1 MPRVSPIHYIAP
13 SSISVTPNANQS
25 ANDLAVY
32 VARGAK
38 IKVYS
43 PRAGINM
50 VDNTYQE
57 WTLTGRNR
65 RLAESEKPYTIYAR
79 LQKNDKSKGYLV
91 FAPKNGNAQDGW
103 TDKYNYV
110 TTEGWTKI
118 AGASPAGNNY
128 YIRLGEV
135 SLPENNERTVDLDTG
150 ILDTDDFNNNW
161 AASPDALPLRVE
173 LGCTINDED
182 AGPTP
187 YVYWGQSL
195 VLTASLVEGWT
206 GTDIERF
213 DHWEITR
220 DTQDT
225 AADDLWN
232 HPTGAGSYRGMTN
245 GSITLSHA
253 RGADDDFN
261 GSVSAVFTVTA
272 MERIEDGNDPGN
284 PTYEPLVSETIN
296 IHAETL
302 EKYELVLSSRIVS
315 FNPTSE
321 TYNPAGGVAVRVR
334 ATDQSGY
341 VFKLTN
347 GLLEDS
353 GITVQ
358 YAVADTDV
366 WTDLEFEEGA
376 STDLA
381 VATISTDVFAAQKN
395 VNVRILGAGGEDSSD
410 EESDGEEI
418 GNEETNGEDT
428 SDEGVSREVLDS
440 DSISYLRDGEDSK
453 EREWIFLRSINPI
466 TFVDQS
472 GPNQK
477 PALIAYGEVNP
488 SGAARHVSNE
498 KNQDGWVPEN
508 WWDEPQGVDEDH
520 PYEYSAYRDFVRSAS
535 ANVDDEEEGQTGG
548 QWGNFT
554 DPKIWSRYGGDAV
567 TYDIVPSVSIINAD
581 AAGNVSSDGII
592 IQAFRIKGSERSGN
606 ILPPTTGSAY
616 YVEYS
621 IDGGTWT
628 QCAMFSY
635 QPEGEVAVQRYGIA
649 PLSVKQAQTDIA
661 LRLKNSANP
670 NEVLKENPPIK
681 VVNIVSEEETQ
692 AIVEEVGDAR
702 FFRKDQADTDPYLAT
717 FGDVHVE
724 AGLSKGSGAVSSGSL
739 QVDGDASVAGDTDLN
754 GDVTIGASASNEAIV
769 NAVMQVLAQM
779 KSQNYVDDSPIGKG
793 GWNLLSADDNGNSYF
808 VIDKLFVRLKAIFNE
823 LEIRKISYAGGNIIF
838 SHAGS
843 EIVGVKPLYRNG
855 AVYAYRCYCKKDD
868 GTTATEN
875 WWHIDDQAKCQ
886 TFNIQE
892 GVHQNVENTY
902 YWRKVIAVGSEIVS
916 LDGTTSE
923 ELYNY
928 ADLSLGDCDANSDI
942 PKAGDSIIQMGN
954 RTDAE
959 RQGFISLEV
968 FGSDAPAIKVYNYVN
983 GYTLEDKMPIIISP
997 KNTSMRLQYYEIET
1011 DYGVFPSAKER
1022 GEWDSIPNHRCYY
1035 FDRVQHNGSSWLCTY
1050 PQGSTPKYTT
1060 EEPSVNATYWKVDAQ
1075 AGESAPSYTEE
1086 WYAWSNVQSVVNA
1099 TTEPIPNGGWYQV
1112 IGGQG
1117 EYAYLWK
1124 KLIRYTWNSATRVY
1138 VAGTSQYFRMSGT
1151 NGTSISV
1158 KGSVATVAD
1167 LPSTHADGDAYV
1179 VEADRHLYMWSSES
1193 NQWLDIG
1200 EFKGEDGR
1208 TYYTHVAW
1216 ATSVTTNQSTGEV
1229 TNVTGFTIA
1238 KTADDTT
1245 HLWMGVYVDENSAAD
1260 PDDALLYTWS
1270 YTKGVAGNNGY
1281 NTATLFLYKRSAT
1294 AISSIDW
1301 SNTLTYTFANKTLS
1315 PIPTGWSLNTIPS
1328 GTAPIY
1334 VTAATAYS
1342 NTATDSIEPNEWA
1355 APVKYV
1361 ENGAQ
1366 GEHGLNTASVFLYQ
1380 RAASAPTKPS
1390 SALTYAFETGLLSG
1404 TLGDWSQNIP
1414 ATDGNPC
1421 WVIQA
1426 TAIGTGTTESI
1437 AANEWSEQRKMVE
1450 DGASISKSSEAN
1462 TYKVSD
1468 SGTTTPTGTWY
1479 NTKAAANTAY
1489 AWSANRYMWTKT
1501 VIKWSDNST
1510 TTLYSAER
1518 NPDDG
1523 LPGMSIVI
1531 DSQSVTYSKQTS
1543 GNLDPETLTYGSY
1556 PSSLSKG
1563 DWLYSKT
1570 TVVYKKSDETSAG
1583 STNSYSVSYI
1593 GTDGNPG
1600 RAITGITEHYKASAN
1615 ATGETTPTSTDWG
1628 TTPTPSDWG
1637 ASKPYLWNYEKITY
1651 SSGTTVQRTTAS
1663 VVAIW
1668 TKDGAGIDSIT
1679 NYYLAT
1685 SASSGVTPSTS
1696 GWTTTVQAMTET
1708 DCYLWNYEVITY
1720 TQGKSSTSTTPH
1732 IIGHYGR
1739 DGEVITKDNET
1750 YRYATNNTGTRPDA
1764 SSSSWKTTKPTLQKG
1779 YWLYTETTIHWSND
1793 TETVLYTSER
1803 NPNDGAAGQSI
1814 IVDGSTVMK
1823 YYVGSS
1829 STTHPAEDSS
1839 DWKDLSQVT
1848 QTQGMW
1854 LWSKSTTYYR
1864 KANSTS
1870 GSHDAGSSV
1879 QYNVSYIA
1887 EDGDTPEAAR
1897 GVESVTEYYKATN
1910 SSSPMSKPTSDS
1922 GWDTDPNLSNLTNKW
1937 SETYK
1942 YLWNYE
1948 KVTYNKAPLVER
1960 TIPQILAIWTKDGN
1974 AGKGIDSITNYYLIN
1989 NSSTAPSRPST
2000 DGTGGWSTTPTPPN
2014 SSNPYLWNYEKI
2026 VWLNPSST
2034 TYTDVQMIGHY
2045 GKDGAS
2051 SLVVDIDND
2060 SDQFGTDSNG
2070 LTLSAQNKATGV
2082 KLYYGTTLQTI
2093 TKLVATVYRASA
2105 TSTSVGS
2112 ATATTSG
2119 TEVSGNVTISSTK
2132 VATIKSLFSGT
2143 SGTITFEIVNNVT
2156 INDDFIIKIEAFRSS
2171 SESRTANFT
2180 LKQVKSGA
2188 AGVAPDLC
2196 NLRPTL
2202 AKVSFT
2208 KSELSG
2214 STAKKLGCG
2223 YTLVTPSGTTNAVTA
2238 ASVSVNGTTYYI
2250 WWRYVGGTYA
2260 KFTTSSAI
2268 YSTGILPNTTNTG
2281 VEFVL
2286 SSASAASSIAAANT
2300 LDYENVPIIKDGTD
2314 GKGITSANVWYALNQ
2329 SSTTAPSDFTLDNFP
2344 STLNSGYYVWEATKV
2359 TYTDGSSG
2367 FTGKMCLG
2375 ATTEFLT
2382 GTEVYAASA
2391 SNSTTPTSWS
2401 TTYTKTKGYYLW
2413 TATRVQY
2420 TNGTYAYLNPKC
2432 VGYWGTDGTSSYV
2445 ADIDNEMDAVQTDDK
2460 GYAVKAQ
2467 SVTTTAK
2474 LYYGN
2479 TARTFKTAV
2488 SGYTSG
2494 TPKNGVTV
2502 EWNNITTAASSDT
2515 ITFAFATTAK
2525 FTTGKMDF
2533 DITLTDGTDTSVTRT
2548 VHFTVNGINGD
2559 VYNIVPSVSEIV
2571 ATRDASGNYLVNGS
2585 FTYTMGCKYT
2595 KDVDGVRSTYDVAAD
2610 GTVDGKYYVFRALR
2624 RRSDQ
2629 KWQTWNNGI
2638 VYDETKP
2645 RFYERFKGTVPNINI
2660 NEYDAMEILLCANGS
2675 SQTTG
2680 WAPSDETEMNIIDR
2694 ELVYVVA
2701 NGEDGL
2707 DGISSVFESSHTT
2720 QWALS
2725 SSGTTQPTSWSD
2737 TRGVPNQSTRYLWQK
2752 DVYEYTAPEY
2762 GMNLMRCTDDLSLKG
2777 NYTTSWSQGGV
2788 CISGSGGTV
2797 TRDTT
2802 QSLPFGGLFSCIKI
2816 SNTNTTQIGFAQG
2829 TRFLHTGKIT
2839 MSCWVKGDVDAVFH
2853 LQVAWNQTGA
2863 SGQQTAGSS
2872 GNYTATTDWKKYTYT
2887 GNINVESSDW
2897 CMGYVYLH
2905 TNGKTIYVAGLKV
2918 EYGDVATDWNKAPE
2932 DYNHTDIQVVE
2943 VCGLDGTSP
2952 CFADIDNEMDSVAC
2966 GTDGKPTQSTTLE
2979 TTVSMW
2985 HGTTLQNI
2993 TSVKVN
2999 GTAIN
3004 TTAKTIGIFSV
3015 KYVVVDTKKRKIQVT
3030 VGTSSVLP
3038 LTNSLAIEISDGTET
3053 RNLSFVING
3062 VRPGAKGDAATI
3074 YSLVPSTSSIKKDK
3088 NNTLTPASPMTC
3100 DVRKIVG
3107 NTTPT
3112 RATSSDGTL
3121 RYRVDGDITVSTDGT
3136 ALTINT
3142 GTVAYA
3148 SSNSYIVFAFFV
3160 GTTMVDKERV
3170 PIIYD
3175 GNDGTSP
3182 ILVTLD
3188 NVHQDFLYNDL
3199 GTNLTGTVTSQAHF
3213 YDGVTEKT
3221 PDSWAV
3227 SCDGG
3232 STWKSGTNYTSG
3244 NAKAKISSAGLL
3256 TVEQLYVQKVKLIVR
3271 ASYKTLPYYAEFTA
3285 NKVSH
3290 DTYELVPSVFSV
3302 PYNSATYSTVTVT
3315 FTAKKMDITGT
3326 PSAATISYTSGSGNV
3341 RLFYKKVNASTFTQ
3355 LTNSSGLS
3363 ISASDAASTSGY
3375 MLELRVY
3382 DDFDDLLYV
3391 GDYQTISIVKAENG
3405 ADAPNLGENLINY
3418 TGQPLVITSNTT
3430 SNYNT
3435 TSRWYSTPF
3444 TVDGLNIPDN
3454 TPLSGQMRIKIEG
3467 CSNLNSS
3474 RKLFVY
3480 LSQKTSGGYPKI
3492 ATALPTA
3499 NGTYEVK
3506 RENFTVNSSGNGWA
3520 NNIYFAWDRTNQTDV
3535 TFGTNAKITIDRVK
3549 LEIGSKCTAWCLSE
3563 QDKRGPGVAL
3573 ALIRNMYT
3581 EANWNSWCTL
3591 GTNESWTFRTGDP
3604 DFLTCRVGDYFTI
3617 SGTATDSGLKH
3628 ISTHRCTS
3636 VSSSIIYG
3644 TVTEHITDGENGITI
3659 EFDSPILLFTQQIDE
3674 NSTTRYKEA
3683 SLSANV
3689 VVRKGGTPV
3698 TSGVSLAKGT
3708 QGDDWHFNGSSITI
3722 SGTTVTLAS
3731 AGIQT
3736 YPSGGKNYPYE
3747 SGYVI
3752 IKVTYDGKTYDLPLK
3767 FLLNALGTIDRQ
3779 VRGDVETTIA
3789 QKTTYTVN
3797 GTSYTVQDDLGTF
3810 VRSSTENIS
3819 TLTST
3824 TDDTVTAMSQVLQK
3838 VDNISLTVYD
3848 NDEGIDLFTH
3858 TSDVS
3863 VGTQF
3868 TSVPTTSNTT
3878 ACKTMCVSIPMEIEK
3893 KAANSQLSFKIET
3906 KNTSGG
3912 STIERVVQ
3920 SCSFNNGVLT
3930 STLNKN
3936 RFDAITSYIKSS
3948 KEYVFGV
3955 LYFEKTT
3962 TSEFKMVEVAAKI
3975 TGTTISCNLLKA
3987 RKFLVGSSL
3996 KDGLVATGIDIKN
4009 KLISLK
4015 ANTVEF
4021 LNNSNLRTAWL
4032 DDIGNFTINGVYN
4045 NLITTINADNVGN
4058 YIIKQGSE
4066 YYLDVLKCG
4075 DNIVIDKLPDG
4086 FSGTLNLPF
4095 YANDV
4100 IKKRGYT
4107 RYLDSSTSTPRL
4119 MTTDE
4124 MRMLVGRKIVVR
4136 WGDNVVG
4143 SSSDSLG
4150 YVFFPDVYYGYGGA
4164 TTANIETRLRSV
4176 MCGQK
4181 HFQSLGGSWSIA
4193 GGYVRNY
4200 SFNAPRTV
4208 FISFELVKFHSDTS
4222 GNYSYGYIWMGD
4234 DDSSRASKE
4243 VINW

>member
-1 MPRVSPIHYIAP
+1 MPRTSPVHYIAP
-13 SSISVTPNANQS
+13 SAISITPNANDS
-25 ANDLAVY
+25 SNDIAVY
-32 VARGAK
+32 VASSTK
-38 IKVYS
+38 IKVYC
-43 PRAGINM
+43 PALGIGTANA
-50 VDNTYQE
+50 TYQE
-57 WTLTGRNR
+57 WMLTGKNR
-65 RLAESEKPYTIYAR
+65 RLNDPNGTEEYTIYAR
-79 LQKNDKSKGYLV
+79 LSKLDKNLGYLV
-91 FAPKNGNAQDGW
+91 FAAKQQGE
-103 TDKYNYV
+103 DKYPYITPTGLSEDSSGADTGNFWYI
-110 TTEGWTKI
+110 KI
-118 AGASPAGNNY
+118 GS
-128 YIRLGEV
+128 V
-135 SLPENNERTVDLDTG
+135 SAPENGRRSIDLDTG
-150 ILDTDDFNNNW
+150 ILGTDQYNSEWTVN
-161 AASPDALPLRVE
+161 PDNFPLRVE
-173 LGCTINDED
+173 IDCKIDGED
-182 AGPTP
+182 VGSYP
-187 YVYWGQSL
+187 YVYWGQDV
-195 VLTASLVEGWT
+195 VLKASLLEGFSEVANIT
-206 GTDIERF
+206 RF
-213 DHWEITR
+213 DHWEIFRIIDDSSVENVEEDWPDATR
-220 DTQDT
+220 QL
-225 AADDLWN
+225 AFR
-232 HPTGAGSYRGMTN
+232 TGGQ
-245 GSITLSHA
+245 ITLSHE
-253 RGADDDFN
+253 RDGVDDFV
-261 GSVSAVFTVTA
+261 GAEAVMFQVVAYGTEEDPANDGELVPIAIATVT
-272 MERIEDGNDPGN
+272 
-284 PTYEPLVSETIN
+284 L
-296 IHAETL
+296 HAETYGITTSDDIPDDPEDFTPNDDTIATTAAMKAYWEL
-302 EKYELVLSSRIVS
+302 LSGKYLRRDLPDESQNVEGDVEFEKDATIHGNLQVKGNTTIGDGVADQALFNAVVRVLSQMR
-315 FNPTSE
+315 SE
-321 TYNPAGGVAVRVR
+321 N
-334 ATDQSGY
+334 
-341 VFKLTN
+341 
-347 GLLEDS
+347 
-353 GITVQ
+353 
-358 YAVADTDV
+358 
-366 WTDLEFEEGA
+366 
-376 STDLA
+376 
-381 VATISTDVFAAQKN
+381 
-395 VNVRILGAGGEDSSD
+395 
-410 EESDGEEI
+410 
-418 GNEETNGEDT
+418 
-428 SDEGVSREVLDS
+428 
-440 DSISYLRDGEDSK
+440 
-453 EREWIFLRSINPI
+453 
-466 TFVDQS
+466 FVDD
-472 GPNQK
+472 N
-477 PALIAYGEVNP
+477 
-488 SGAARHVSNE
+488 
-498 KNQDGWVPEN
+498 
-508 WWDEPQGVDEDH
+508 
-520 PYEYSAYRDFVRSAS
+520 
-535 ANVDDEEEGQTGG
+535 
-548 QWGNFT
+548 
-554 DPKIWSRYGGDAV
+554 
-567 TYDIVPSVSIINAD
+567 
-581 AAGNVSSDGII
+581 
-592 IQAFRIKGSERSGN
+592 
-606 ILPPTTGSAY
+606 
-616 YVEYS
+616 
-621 IDGGTWT
+621 
-628 QCAMFSY
+628 
-635 QPEGEVAVQRYGIA
+635 
-649 PLSVKQAQTDIA
+649 
-661 LRLKNSANP
+661 
-670 NEVLKENPPIK
+670 
-681 VVNIVSEEETQ
+681 
-692 AIVEEVGDAR
+692 
-702 FFRKDQADTDPYLAT
+702 
-717 FGDVHVE
+717 
-724 AGLSKGSGAVSSGSL
+724 
-739 QVDGDASVAGDTDLN
+739 
-754 GDVTIGASASNEAIV
+754 
-769 NAVMQVLAQM
+769 
-779 KSQNYVDDSPIGKG
+779 PIGKG
-793 GWNLLSADDNGNSYF
+793 GWNLLSADTNGNSYL

-843 EIVGVKPLYRNG
+843 EIVGVKPLHRNG

-875 WWHIDDQAKCQ
+875 WWKVDDQAKCQ

-902 YWRKVIAVGSEIVS
+902 YWRRVIAVGSEIVS

-954 RTDAE
+954 RTDTE

-968 FGSDAPAIKVYNYVN
+968 FGSDAPAIKVYKGVN
-983 GYTLEDKMPIIISP
+983 GYNLNNKMPIIISP
-997 KNTSMRLQYYEIET
+997 KNTSMQVQHYEIKT
-1011 DYGVFPSAKER
+1011 DYGVFPAVKER
-1022 GEWDSIPNHRCYY
+1022 GEWDLISNHRCYY

-1050 PQGSTPKYTT
+1050 PQGSTPEYTT

-1086 WYAWSNVQSVVNA
+1086 WYAWSNVQSIVNA
-1099 TTEPIPNGGWYQV
+1099 TTEPTPNGGWYQV

-1138 VAGTSQYFRMSGT
+1138 VAGTSQYYRMSGT

-1167 LPSTHADGDAYV
+1167 LPSTHTDGDAYV
-1179 VEADRHLYMWSSES
+1179 VEADRHLYIWSAEG

-1200 EFKGEDGR
+1200 EFKGENGR

-1216 ATSVTTNQSTGEV
+1216 ATSVTTNPSTGEV

-1270 YTKGVAGNNGY
+1270 YTKGVTGNNGY

-1301 SNTLTYTFANKTLS
+1301 SNNLTYTFANKTLS

-1342 NTATDSIEPNEWA
+1342 NTATDSIAPNEWA

-1361 ENGAQ
+1361 ENGAPGAQ

-1404 TLGDWSQNIP
+1404 TLGNWSQNIP

-1426 TAIGTGTTESI
+1426 TAIGTGTTDSI
-1437 AANEWSEQRKMVE
+1437 AANEWSTQKKLVE
-1450 DGASISKSSEAN
+1450 DGASITKSSEAN

-1501 VIKWSDNST
+1501 VITWSDYST

-1523 LPGMSIVI
+1523 VDGMSIVI
-1531 DSQSVTYSKQTS
+1531 DSQSVQYSKQS
-1543 GNLDPETLTYGSY
+1543 AQVSDPSTLTYGNY

-1570 TVVYKKSDETSAG
+1570 TVAYKNSGGASAG
-1583 STNSYSVSYI
+1583 STTSYGVTYI
-1593 GTDGNPG
+1593 GEDGTNGTNG
-1600 RAITGITEHYKASAN
+1600 RGISSITEHYKASAN
-1615 ATGETTPTSTDWG
+1615 ATGESTPSSSDWG
-1628 TTPTPSDWG
+1628 TSPMPNDWG
-1637 ASKPYLWNYEKITY
+1637 ESKPYLWNYEKVTY
-1651 SSGTTVQRTTAS
+1651 TSGNPTKTTAS

-1668 TKDGAGIDSIT
+1668 TKDGKGIDSIVNYYLATTASSGVTKETSGWTTTIQNVSDSNPYLWNYEVITYTDTTSNTIDPHIIGHYGQDGESITKISEVKTYANNKTSTQPADSEFTLTTRPTSTTQGKWLWTRTVITWSDTTTTKLYSSEYNSIDGANGQSINVGTQTIKYALTDSGNEHPAESSSEWKDTYTATKGKWLWSKITTPYTYSGGGSAGNSVSYSVSYLGTDGT
-1679 NYYLAT
+1679 NGSDGTSVTVDTSKSKTEYAISNSSTTKPTSWQSTVPASQSGKYLWTKVTTAFSDNTSTVSYGVSYSGTNGADGTSVTITDESVTYAVTTTNSQPADSQFTYTTLPELTKGQYLWVKSVVTYSDGNTLKSYNVSFLGTDGTNGQNGSNGKTTHFAYATSADGSQNFSRTNFAGATYIGTYSDTSTTDSSSYTSYTWTRWRGNDGSSVTVDTSNSKTEYAKSTQGTSSSSVTGWSITIPTVPQGQYLWTKVTTAYSDGTSTVSYGVSYNAEDGTDGASVQIDTSRTYVRYSTVKTASQPADSTFTRTTPPSLSEGDYLWSLSQTAYVGVSSVLKSYSVSRLGIDGDEGEKGADGYTTHFAYATSADGSTGFSTTNFSGATYIGTYRDKNAVDSQTYTDYTWTKWKGDTGATGKGISSVTEYYLASTQNTGITNTTPGFSTTVPTLNSSKRYLWNYELVTYTDNSTSKTPASLKGFYSEDGVGIDEITNHYLAT
-1685 SASSGVTPSTS
+1685 SASSGVTKETS
-1696 GWTTTVQAMTET
+1696 GWTTTIQTI
-1708 DCYLWNYEVITY
+1708 DSSKQYLWNYETITY
-1720 TQGKSSTSTTPH
+1720 TDNSTDETDPH
-1732 IIGHYGR
+1732 IIGHYG
-1739 DGEVITKDNET
+1739 
-1750 YRYATNNTGTRPDA
+1750 TN
-1764 SSSSWKTTKPTLQKG
+1764 
-1779 YWLYTETTIHWSND
+1779 
-1793 TETVLYTSER
+1793 
-1803 NPNDGAAGQSI
+1803 
-1814 IVDGSTVMK
+1814 
-1823 YYVGSS
+1823 
-1829 STTHPAEDSS
+1829 
-1839 DWKDLSQVT
+1839 
-1848 QTQGMW
+1848 
-1854 LWSKSTTYYR
+1854 
-1864 KANSTS
+1864 
-1870 GSHDAGSSV
+1870 
-1879 QYNVSYIA
+1879 
-1887 EDGDTPEAAR
+1887 
-1897 GVESVTEYYKATN
+1897 
-1910 SSSPMSKPTSDS
+1910 
-1922 GWDTDPNLSNLTNKW
+1922 
-1937 SETYK
+1937 
-1942 YLWNYE
+1942 
-1948 KVTYNKAPLVER
+1948 
-1960 TIPQILAIWTKDGN
+1960 
-1974 AGKGIDSITNYYLIN
+1974 
-1989 NSSTAPSRPST
+1989 
-2000 DGTGGWSTTPTPPN
+2000 
-2014 SSNPYLWNYEKI
+2014 
-2026 VWLNPSST
+2026 
-2034 TYTDVQMIGHY
+2034 
-2045 GKDGAS
+2045 
-2051 SLVVDIDND
+2051 
-2060 SDQFGTDSNG
+2060 
-2070 LTLSAQNKATGV
+2070 
-2082 KLYYGTTLQTI
+2082 
-2093 TKLVATVYRASA
+2093 
-2105 TSTSVGS
+2105 
-2112 ATATTSG
+2112 
-2119 TEVSGNVTISSTK
+2119 
-2132 VATIKSLFSGT
+2132 
-2143 SGTITFEIVNNVT
+2143 
-2156 INDDFIIKIEAFRSS
+2156 
-2171 SESRTANFT
+2171 
-2180 LKQVKSGA
+2180 
-2188 AGVAPDLC
+2188 
-2196 NLRPTL
+2196 
-2202 AKVSFT
+2202 
-2208 KSELSG
+2208 
-2214 STAKKLGCG
+2214 
-2223 YTLVTPSGTTNAVTA
+2223 
-2238 ASVSVNGTTYYI
+2238 
-2250 WWRYVGGTYA
+2250 
-2260 KFTTSSAI
+2260 
-2268 YSTGILPNTTNTG
+2268 
-2281 VEFVL
+2281 
-2286 SSASAASSIAAANT
+2286 
-2300 LDYENVPIIKDGTD
+2300 
-2314 GKGITSANVWYALNQ
+2314 
-2329 SSTTAPSDFTLDNFP
+2329 
-2344 STLNSGYYVWEATKV
+2344 
-2359 TYTDGSSG
+2359 
-2367 FTGKMCLG
+2367 
-2375 ATTEFLT
+2375 
-2382 GTEVYAASA
+2382 
-2391 SNSTTPTSWS
+2391 
-2401 TTYTKTKGYYLW
+2401 
-2413 TATRVQY
+2413 
-2420 TNGTYAYLNPKC
+2420 
-2432 VGYWGTDGTSSYV
+2432 GTSSYV

-2460 GYAVKAQ
+2460 GYSVKAQ

-2494 TPKNGVTV
+2494 TAKNGVTV
-2502 EWNNITTAASSDT
+2502 TWNNRTTAASSDT

-2533 DITLTDGTDTSVTRT
+2533 AITLTDGTDTSVTRT

-2595 KDVDGVRSTYDVAAD
+2595 KDVDGVRSTYDVADD

-2629 KWQTWNNGI
+2629 KWQSYDGGI
-2638 VYDETKP
+2638 VYDDTKL
-2645 RFYERFKGTVPNINI
+2645 RFYYRFTGTGKNIDLNT
-2660 NEYDAMEILLCANGS
+2660 YDAMEILLCANGS
-2675 SQTTG
+2675 SQPDG
-2680 WAPSDETEMNIIDR
+2680 WAPVNGETEMNIIDR

-2707 DGISSVFESSHTT
+2707 DGISSVFESAHTT

-2737 TRGVPNQSTRYLWQK
+2737 TRSVPNQSSRYLWQK

-2762 GMNLMRCTDDLSLKG
+2762 GRNLIINSDDLDVIQSYDEQARDKG
-2777 NYTTSWSQGGV
+2777 KVYK
-2788 CISGSGGTV
+2788 SGNGGTA
-2797 TRDTT
+2797 TRDTSQT
-2802 QSLPFGGLFSCIKI
+2802 LPIEGLKSSIKLASTST
-2816 SNTNTTQIGFAQG
+2816 SNNGFAQG
-2829 TRFLHTGKIT
+2829 LLPLHAGKMKMTCWIKGESATAAT
-2839 MSCWVKGDVDAVFH
+2839 MQLAYSQA
-2853 LQVAWNQTGA
+2853 T
-2863 SGQQTAGSS
+2863 STAYGRKS
-2872 GNYTATTDWKKYTYT
+2872 
-2887 GNINVESSDW
+2887 INVTTEWQLFESEATVVEGSRYAI
-2897 CMGYVYLH
+2897 GYVYLN
-2905 TNGKTIYVAGLKV
+2905 TTGATIYVAGIKV

-2999 GTAIN
+2999 GTAIS
-3004 TTAKTIGIFSV
+3004 TTATTIGIFSV
-3015 KYVVVDTKKRKIQVT
+3015 KYVAVETYKRKIQVT
-3030 VGTSSVLP
+3030 VSTSNVLP
-3038 LTNSLAIEISDGTET
+3038 LTNSLAIEISDGTTT

-3100 DVRKIVG
+3100 DVRKVVG

-3121 RYRVDGDITVSTDGT
+3121 RYRVDGDITTSSDGT

-3142 GTVAYA
+3142 GNVAYT

-3170 PIIYD
+3170 PIVYD

-3232 STWKSGTNYTSG
+3232 STWRSGTNYTSG
-3244 NAKAKISSAGLL
+3244 KAKAKISSAGLL
-3256 TVEQLYVQKVKLIVR
+3256 TVEQIYVQNVTLKVR

-3290 DTYELVPSVFSV
+3290 DTYELIPSVFSV
-3302 PYNSATYSTVTVT
+3302 PYNSATYSAVTIT

-3363 ISASDAASTSGY
+3363 ISAADAASTSGY

-3382 DDFDDLLYV
+3382 DDFDELLYV

-3405 ADAPNLGENLINY
+3405 ADGPQGVTPPFISSIVSSWQLSNNGSTVPTGTWSSTILVPTESQRYLWQKDVYTYTAPEKGRNLMRGTEDLSPKGN
-3418 TGQPLVITSNTT
+3418 STT
-3430 SNYNT
+3430 S
-3435 TSRWYSTPF
+3435 W
-3444 TVDGLNIPDN
+3444 
-3454 TPLSGQMRIKIEG
+3454 
-3467 CSNLNSS
+3467 
-3474 RKLFVY
+3474 
-3480 LSQKTSGGYPKI
+3480 SQGG
-3492 ATALPTA
+3492 
-3499 NGTYEVK
+3499 
-3506 RENFTVNSSGNGWA
+3506 
-3520 NNIYFAWDRTNQTDV
+3520 IYFS
-3535 TFGTNAKITIDRVK
+3535 
-3549 LEIGSKCTAWCLSE
+3549 GS
-3563 QDKRGPGVAL
+3563 G
-3573 ALIRNMYT
+3573 
-3581 EANWNSWCTL
+3581 
-3591 GTNESWTFRTGDP
+3591 
-3604 DFLTCRVGDYFTI
+3604 
-3617 SGTATDSGLKH
+3617 
-3628 ISTHRCTS
+3628 
-3636 VSSSIIYG
+3636 G
-3644 TVTEHITDGENGITI
+3644 TVTRDTTQTLPIEGVQSCVNITSTSSMSSQVGFAQGEIPLHTGKITMSCWIKGENGVKVNLQPAWHTSYGGTSSTQITLTSSEWTKVSWTGNIGTAGNWRIGYVYLQTKSKTIYVTGMKVEYGEDATDWVKAPEDYDRTDTRVVAVHGENGITI
-3659 EFDSPILLFTQQIDE
+3659 EFDSPILLFTQQINE
-3674 NSTTRYKEA
+3674 NSTTTYKEA
-3683 SLSANV
+3683 TLSANV

-3698 TSGVSLAKGT
+3698 TSGVSLARGT
-3708 QGDDWHFNGSSITI
+3708 QADDWHFNSSSITI
-3722 SGTTVTLAS
+3722 SGTTVTLAA

-3736 YPSGGKNYPYE
+3736 YSSGGNDYPYE

-3752 IKVTYDGKTYDLPLK
+3752 IKVTYDGKTYNLPLK

-3848 NDEGIDLFTH
+3848 NNEGIDLFTH
-3858 TSDVS
+3858 TADVS

-3893 KAANSQLSFKIET
+3893 KAADSQLSFRIYT

-3912 STIERVVQ
+3912 STIETVLQ
-3920 SCSFNNGVLT
+3920 TCSFNNGVLT

-3987 RKFLVGSSL
+3987 RKFLVGNSL

-4009 KLISLK
+4009 RLISLK

-4032 DDIGNFTINGVYN
+4032 DDMGNFTINGVYN
-4045 NLITTINADNVGN
+4045 NLITTINAANVDN

-4075 DNIVIDKLPDG
+4075 DNIVIDALPDG
-4086 FSGTLNLPF
+4086 FSGALNLPF

-4136 WGDNVVG
+4136 WDENVLG

-4150 YVFFPDVYYGYGGA
+4150 YVFFPDVYYGSGGA
-4164 TTANIETRLRSV
+4164 TTTNIATRLRSV

-4181 HFQSLGGSWSIA
+4181 HFQSLGTSWSTA
-4193 GGYVRNY
+4193 GNYVRNY

-4234 DDSSRASKE
+4234 DDSSRAAKE
-4243 VINW
+4243 EINW